1 VVHIP
6 PPLTRLRCRRQSRKA
21 GKRGP
26 RITRIEPNHSID
38 PIRNPGAHGTHGI
51 HGIDPYG
58 DAAPI
63 TQTRGPRITRIE
75 PNHSVGSDPQSL
87 VSHGTHG
94 IHGVGQRASQAPSI
108 QIKGPRITRIEP
120 NRSIGSNPQSWGPR
134 NTRNTRSRPTSLPSP
149 EHSNQGPANY
159 SNRAESFD
167 RIQSAILEAHGTH
180 GTHGVGQR
188 ASQAPSIQIK
198 GPRITRIEPNASIP
212 SSSGCCRFPGPLVPT
227 IRAHS
232 RNSRAPLAFFR
243 VFRVFRGRSPGIGF

>member
-1 VVHIP
+1 MADMERSQRSISGSHSTP
-6 PPLTRLRCRRQSRKA
+6 TDKTALPTAEPKSRKE
-21 GKRGP
+21 GP
-26 RITRIEPNHSID
+26 ANYA
-38 PIRNPGAHGTHGI
+38 N
-51 HGIDPYG
+51 
-58 DAAPI
+58 
-63 TQTRGPRITRIE
+63 
-75 PNHSVGSDPQSL
+75 
-87 VSHGTHG
+87 
-94 IHGVGQRASQAPSI
+94 RAESFD
-108 QIKGPRITRIEP
+108 R
-120 NRSIGSNPQSWGPR
+120 SNPQSWGPRNTRNTRNRSIRRRSPNHPNQGPANYANRAESFGRIRSSIIGVPR